1 MGHIG
6 GDRGQPPATRNCV
19 AQPGTIQVRTVLT
32 SATAIGGGLVL
43 MAGLLAT
50 GALPAGQRPD
60 APPEAASG
68 PVTPERFGARGDGR
82 TDDTAAWR
90 RAARGGR
97 EIVASGT
104 YLVSDTIE
112 LAIPGAQLS
121 GRGTLI
127 ASPSLAGKSLLE
139 SRADDCR
146 IEGLTFRNPSEA
158 QSRTGPISVA
168 IRISANRCRVAANR
182 IDRFQNGIVV
192 SADGEYFD
200 TTIENNVV
208 SNVIGVG
215 GGPADRT
222 STAGEDRGDGIVS
235 WGARTR
241 IVGNQVSAK
250 PGTDARIGIHVE
262 ALPTFKRRTTP
273 DDDAGAEIRN
283 NRVSGS
289 FRRAIADE
297 GVRDAVI
304 ADNDLPG
311 GYSWWAIAVTQGGRN
326 VTVANNRITF
336 DRHPN
341 NASGSA
347 WHFWPAAIHVAG
359 YGRDVRIDD
368 VTIRDNRVRVTRC
381 GGPGLQY
388 MNDGGRP
395 ANFRPLTATG
405 NQISTA
411 GACALPAVRL
421 VGGLSLDARS
431 TNRIEGG
438 WARRLGR

>member
-1 MGHIG
+1 M
-6 GDRGQPPATRNCV
+6 
-19 AQPGTIQVRTVLT
+19 RTVLT

-90 RAARGGR
+90 RAARSGR
-97 EIVASGT
+97 EIVANGT

-112 LAIPGAQLS
+112 LAIPGAQLL

-168 IRISANRCRVAANR
+168 IRISANRCRVTGNR

-262 ALPTFKRRTTP
+262 AMAPYKRRITP
-273 DDDAGAEIRN
+273 DDDAGAQILR
-283 NRVSGS
+283 NRVWGP
-289 FRRAIADE
+289 FRRGIADE
-297 GVRDAVI
+297 AVRDAVI

-311 GYSWWAIAVTQGGRN
+311 GYSWWGIAVTQGARN
-326 VTVANNRITF
+326 VTVTNNRITF
-336 DRHPN
+336 DRDPEN
-341 NASGSA
+341 RSGTA
-347 WHFWPAAIHVAG
+347 WHVWRAAIQVAG
-359 YGRDVRIDD
+359 FGRSVSFSG
-368 VTIRDNRVRVTRC
+368 VTVTNNQIQVTRC

-388 MNDGGRP
+388 MNDGGNA
-395 ANFRPLTATG
+395 ANYRPLQATG
-405 NQISTA
+405 NRISTLA
-411 GACALPAVRL
+411 PCALPPIRL
-421 VGGLSLDARS
+421 VGGTRLSP
-431 TNRIEGG
+431 
-438 WARRLGR
+438 